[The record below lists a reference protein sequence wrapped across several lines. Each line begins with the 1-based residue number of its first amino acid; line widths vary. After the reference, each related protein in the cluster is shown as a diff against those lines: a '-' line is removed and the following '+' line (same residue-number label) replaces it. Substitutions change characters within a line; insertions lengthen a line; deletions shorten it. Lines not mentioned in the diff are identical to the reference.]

1 MLQQNAI
8 NNAIKFYVESFF
20 FPVSH
25 SPRRRKREQVL
36 KIDCW
41 AIDARQDMFCYVLTY
56 RTFSDDVCAS
66 IYAEIEGKIF
76 IMILIGK

>member
-20 FPVSH
+20 PVSY